1 MLANTCR
8 MYGNDVQLT
17 MQLLTIIESSLF
29 SKTWPDYWTEEEHE
43 AFTLYLAEHPD
54 AGDVVPGSGGCRKV
68 RWGREG
74 GGKRGG
80 VRVIYTAHLAS
91 GALVALIIYS
101 KGATENIPAHV
112 LREIAKEM
120 GHAPE

>member
-1 MLANTCR
+1 MR
-8 MYGNDVQLT
+8 F
-17 MQLLTIIESSLF
+17 LTIIESSLF
-29 SKTWPDYWTEEEHE
+29 SKAWPDYWTKEEHE
-43 AFTLYLAEHPD
+43 AFTLYLAQHPD
-54 AGDVVPGSGGCRKV
+54 AGDVVAGSGGCRKV

-80 VRVIYTAHLAS
+80 VRVIYTVHLAS
-91 GALVALIIYS
+91 GALVALIIYG

-120 GHAPE
+120 GHAPQ